1 MFVEL
6 PSILAFDFDGVICD
20 GLIEYFATTKRTY
33 EQLWLQDR
41 NLDELAPSFYKLRP
55 AIETGWEMPILLR
68 ALVLGVSED
77 DIINNWTAI
86 ANNIVKAEKLESIAV
101 ARKLDR
107 IRDNWIQEDL
117 PGWLALH
124 RFYPGII
131 DRLQQIIKSPS
142 ELYIISTKEGR
153 FIRQLLQ
160 DGGIELTTAQIIGKE
175 SLRPKYETI
184 RMLKNSASNNPVIWF
199 IEDRL
204 PALQQVAQ
212 QPDLQ
217 DVKLFLADW
226 GYNFPRE
233 RQMAAENGKIQLL
246 SLAQF
251 TLDFSQWAN

>member
-33 EQLWLQDR
+33 EQIWLQDR

-55 AIETGWEMPILLR
+55 TIETGWEMPILLR
-68 ALVLGVSED
+68 ALVLGVSEAE
-77 DIINNWTAI
+77 IINDWLTI
-86 ANNIVKAEKLESIAV
+86 ANNIIKAEKLEPIAV
-101 ARKLDR
+101 AQKLDR
-107 IRDNWIQEDL
+107 VRDNWIREDL
-117 PGWLALH
+117 NGWLALH
-124 RFYPGII
+124 CFYPGII
-131 DRLQQIIKSPS
+131 DRLQQIINSPS

-160 DGGIELTTAQIIGKE
+160 DAGIELTTAQIIGKE
-175 SLRPKYETI
+175 SLRPKYETL
-184 RMLKNSASNNPVIWF
+184 RMLKNSASDNPIIWF

-212 QPDLQ
+212 QSDLQ
-217 DVKLFLADW
+217 DIKLFLADW
-226 GYNFPRE
+226 GYNFPRD
-233 RQMAAENGKIQLL
+233 RQMAIENGKIQLL

-251 TLDFSQWAN
+251 ALDFSKWLL